1 MFLRCMYIRVL
12 GILTKS
18 QKGGSDMT
26 ENDRPMIPEEE
37 DVLLS
42 SASAAEMTGLI
53 PAGRPDKS
61 ERDSY
66 QDVLPYFPPFGTPRP
81 AI

>member
-1 MFLRCMYIRVL
+1 
-12 GILTKS
+12 
-18 QKGGSDMT
+18 MT
-26 ENDRPMIPEEE
+26 NMPWETGQETE
-37 DVLLS
+37 DVLLT
-42 SASAAEMTGLI
+42 SASASEMTGLI

-66 QDVLPYFPPFGTPRP
+66 QDVLPYFPPFGKPHP

>member
-1 MFLRCMYIRVL
+1 MFLRCMRVPLL
-12 GILTKS
+12 GILTKTE
-18 QKGGSDMT
+18 KGGLHMT
-26 ENDRPMIPEEE
+26 EKPFPVTPEEG
-37 DVLLS
+37 DVLFS

-53 PAGRPDKS
+53 PAGRPDKD

>member
-1 MFLRCMYIRVL
+1 
-12 GILTKS
+12 
-18 QKGGSDMT
+18 MT
-26 ENDRPMIPEEE
+26 EMPYPIEAD
-37 DVLLS
+37 DDDLLLTGA
-42 SASAAEMTGLI
+42 SASEMTGLI
-53 PAGRPDKS
+53 PSGRPDKE

>member
-1 MFLRCMYIRVL
+1 MP
-12 GILTKS
+12 
-18 QKGGSDMT
+18 
-26 ENDRPMIPEEE
+26 ENTRPMIPEEE